1 MKMINSIQSNGTL
14 EYDKTTKRPLQR
26 KMQHSAGYSGVSVGP
41 RVVTDSAPL
50 TIVLDLHT
58 TLPTVW
64 TSCKANLYRW
74 DVVCKRIE

>member
-1 MKMINSIQSNGTL
+1 
-14 EYDKTTKRPLQR
+14 
-26 KMQHSAGYSGVSVGP
+26 MQHSAGYSGVSVGP

-74 DVVCKRIE
+74 DVVCKRIK